1 MQIYPFTSHTLFL
14 FHSSLFL
21 WIHPDH
27 PRVVFAAVCSR
38 FHLIKWRSHSL
49 SLCHILRKRAFKSI
63 SNFGQ
68 WMQFCKFLEKVIFP
82 RLPKPLWE
90 DCAFPTCF
98 FWHLK
103 HTHIKSNQPN
113 NSRGQKTLG
122 WEDDGRIAFNLGLRR
137 IWTVCRSQPMCVCL
151 HRVDVGK
158 YNFAECLMK
167 THFWRAIFGTHVAL
181 ALQKRSAFCATIKSV
196 DELKPKKKQIFW
208 NFWTAQQKA
217 QIEFEVMAQKH
228 HNLIWFE
235 RLTLSQNPREHLR
248 ANGQFHSKLS
258 TPIPLF
264 PIRSE
269 IATTIG
275 GPYWFVT
282 LVLGS
287 SWVFLVIRWPRKPQ
301 ANNC

>member
-1 MQIYPFTSHTLFL
+1 
-14 FHSSLFL
+14 
-21 WIHPDH
+21 
-27 PRVVFAAVCSR
+27 
-38 FHLIKWRSHSL
+38 
-49 SLCHILRKRAFKSI
+49 
-63 SNFGQ
+63 
-68 WMQFCKFLEKVIFP
+68 
-82 RLPKPLWE
+82 
-90 DCAFPTCF
+90 
-98 FWHLK
+98 
-103 HTHIKSNQPN
+103 
-113 NSRGQKTLG
+113 
-122 WEDDGRIAFNLGLRR
+122 
-137 IWTVCRSQPMCVCL
+137 
-151 HRVDVGK
+151 
-158 YNFAECLMK
+158 MK

-275 GPYWFVT
+275 GPCWFVT

-287 SWVFLVIRWPRKPQ
+287 SWVFLVIRWPRKHKLII
-301 ANNC
+301 ANVHVNAFIHCTAWLAAAHQWSPSTVSFLRHCWPFYNSSA